1 MLSGGQIL
9 EFPQPALTF
18 PIGYDPKEPFK
29 VGFLVGSDG
38 VCYWPLFEPILF
50 IVKCETCGKSFS
62 RKPHLKK
69 HIHIVCQKQNKT

>member
-50 IVKCETCGKSFS
+50 IVECCYQLYIFS
-62 RKPHLKK
+62 ILLFPAPLIN
-69 HIHIVCQKQNKT
+69 HIKW

>member
-29 VGFLVGSDG
+29 VGFMVGSDG
-38 VCYWPLFEPILF
+38 VCYWPLFEQILF
-50 IVKCETCGKSFS
+50 IVHSLS
-62 RKPHLKK
+62 LSLLKNITLSG
-69 HIHIVCQKQNKT
+69 HKQLSVYLD

>member
-29 VGFLVGSDG
+29 VGFMVGSDG

-50 IVKCETCGKSFS
+50 IVYCTQF
-62 RKPHLKK
+62 
-69 HIHIVCQKQNKT
+69 IY